1 MKELFA
7 PSDMTVG
14 KPWEKIV
21 AFTIPMLIG
30 NIAQQLY
37 NTVDSIVIG
46 KYVGDNALAAVGS
59 ASPILNL
66 LLVLFVGISVGAGV
80 MVSQYF
86 GARQRKELSMTIG
99 NCVTLTAISSIIIM
113 ILGAVLSRPL
123 LEMLK
128 TPDSIIDWCTSY
140 LVILMVGCAGSAYY
154 NILCGILRGLGDSIS
169 ALIYLLVATVI
180 NIVLDAVCVLGFHWG
195 MYGAAAATVIGQ
207 VISAIIAVCYLSHY
221 RTVTLHS
228 EHFRPN
234 ASHLAQICSLGMA
247 SAINQVAMMIVQITM
262 NNLLKHYGAQSVYG
276 ESIPIACSGIVM
288 KVNQLYFSVII
299 GLSQGSQ
306 PIQSFNYG
314 AKQYNRVKESYRLAI
329 TVGAI
334 VSIVSFLLFQIFP
347 RQILGLFGSGSKEYF
362 DFGVNYFRIFLLFTW
377 LNFMQPI
384 SSTFFSSIGKA
395 YKGTFLSLTRQI
407 LFLLPLLLLFPR
419 FWGIKGILY
428 ASPVA
433 DVLSF
438 AVGLAMVI
446 HEFQLIRK
454 LEVSEQNTTTF

>member
-1 MKELFA
+1 MTIKELFA

-86 GARQRKELSMTIG
+86 GARQRKELSMMIG

-180 NIVLDAVCVLGFHWG
+180 NIVLDAVFVLGFHWG

-262 NNLLKHYGAQSVYG
+262 NNLLK
-276 ESIPIACSGIVM
+276 
-288 KVNQLYFSVII
+288 
-299 GLSQGSQ
+299 
-306 PIQSFNYG
+306 
-314 AKQYNRVKESYRLAI
+314 
-329 TVGAI
+329 
-334 VSIVSFLLFQIFP
+334 
-347 RQILGLFGSGSKEYF
+347 
-362 DFGVNYFRIFLLFTW
+362 
-377 LNFMQPI
+377 
-384 SSTFFSSIGKA
+384 
-395 YKGTFLSLTRQI
+395 LSL
-407 LFLLPLLLLFPR
+407 
-419 FWGIKGILY
+419 
-428 ASPVA
+428 
-433 DVLSF
+433 
-438 AVGLAMVI
+438 I
-446 HEFQLIRK
+446 HI
-454 LEVSEQNTTTF
+454 

>member
-1 MKELFA
+1 MTIKELFA

-86 GARQRKELSMTIG
+86 GAKQRKELSMTIG

-154 NILCGILRGLGDSIS
+154 NILCGILRGLGADLS
-169 ALIYLLVATVI
+169 AGGNGHQY
-180 NIVLDAVCVLGFHWG
+180 C
-195 MYGAAAATVIGQ
+195 IGYCIRFP
-207 VISAIIAVCYLSHY
+207 VPHGRCRSCIRDRDCAGNFCS
-221 RTVTLHS
+221 TLHVAS
-228 EHFRPN
+228 DAYDRHF
-234 ASHLAQICSLGMA
+234 
-247 SAINQVAMMIVQITM
+247 
-262 NNLLKHYGAQSVYG
+262 
-276 ESIPIACSGIVM
+276 
-288 KVNQLYFSVII
+288 
-299 GLSQGSQ
+299 
-306 PIQSFNYG
+306 
-314 AKQYNRVKESYRLAI
+314 
-329 TVGAI
+329 
-334 VSIVSFLLFQIFP
+334 
-347 RQILGLFGSGSKEYF
+347 
-362 DFGVNYFRIFLLFTW
+362 
-377 LNFMQPI
+377 
-384 SSTFFSSIGKA
+384 
-395 YKGTFLSLTRQI
+395 
-407 LFLLPLLLLFPR
+407 
-419 FWGIKGILY
+419 
-428 ASPVA
+428 
-433 DVLSF
+433 
-438 AVGLAMVI
+438 
-446 HEFQLIRK
+446 
-454 LEVSEQNTTTF
+454 

>member
-1 MKELFA
+1 
-7 PSDMTVG
+7 MTVG

-86 GARQRKELSMTIG
+86 GARQRKELSMMIG

-140 LVILMVGCAGSAYY
+140 SVILMVGCAGSAYY

-180 NIVLDAVCVLGFHWG
+180 NIVFGYCIRFPVPHGRCRSCIRDRDCAGNFC
-195 MYGAAAATVIGQ
+195 
-207 VISAIIAVCYLSHY
+207 S
-221 RTVTLHS
+221 TLHVAS
-228 EHFRPN
+228 DAYDRHF
-234 ASHLAQICSLGMA
+234 
-247 SAINQVAMMIVQITM
+247 
-262 NNLLKHYGAQSVYG
+262 
-276 ESIPIACSGIVM
+276 
-288 KVNQLYFSVII
+288 
-299 GLSQGSQ
+299 
-306 PIQSFNYG
+306 
-314 AKQYNRVKESYRLAI
+314 
-329 TVGAI
+329 
-334 VSIVSFLLFQIFP
+334 
-347 RQILGLFGSGSKEYF
+347 
-362 DFGVNYFRIFLLFTW
+362 
-377 LNFMQPI
+377 
-384 SSTFFSSIGKA
+384 
-395 YKGTFLSLTRQI
+395 
-407 LFLLPLLLLFPR
+407 
-419 FWGIKGILY
+419 
-428 ASPVA
+428 
-433 DVLSF
+433 
-438 AVGLAMVI
+438 
-446 HEFQLIRK
+446 
-454 LEVSEQNTTTF
+454 

>member
-1 MKELFA
+1 MYDYQRTFR
-7 PSDMTVG
+7 TVRHDGG
-14 KPWEKIV
+14 KAVEKIV

-86 GARQRKELSMTIG
+86 GAKQRKELSMTIG

-180 NIVLDAVCVLGFHWG
+180 NIVL
-195 MYGAAAATVIGQ
+195 I
-207 VISAIIAVCYLSHY
+207 
-221 RTVTLHS
+221 
-228 EHFRPN
+228 
-234 ASHLAQICSLGMA
+234 
-247 SAINQVAMMIVQITM
+247 
-262 NNLLKHYGAQSVYG
+262 
-276 ESIPIACSGIVM
+276 
-288 KVNQLYFSVII
+288 LY
-299 GLSQGSQ
+299 
-306 PIQSFNYG
+306 SF
-314 AKQYNRVKESYRLAI
+314 
-329 TVGAI
+329 
-334 VSIVSFLLFQIFP
+334 P
-347 RQILGLFGSGSKEYF
+347 
-362 DFGVNYFRIFLLFTW
+362 
-377 LNFMQPI
+377 
-384 SSTFFSSIGKA
+384 SSTWA
-395 YKGTFLSLTRQI
+395 LPELHTR
-407 LFLLPLLLLFPR
+407 P
-419 FWGIKGILY
+419 
-428 ASPVA
+428 
-433 DVLSF
+433 
-438 AVGLAMVI
+438 
-446 HEFQLIRK
+446 
-454 LEVSEQNTTTF
+454 